1 MPIDD
6 DLILTEPV
14 RKLYYAALEV
24 VDDFDTYGEVFQAN
38 DCGEYG
44 ENTAIGKLK
53 RALEMMEE
61 RG

>member
-6 DLILTEPV
+6 DVIMTEPV

-24 VDDFDTYGEVFQAN
+24 MDDFDTYGEVLQAN

-44 ENTAIGKLK
+44 ETTAIGKLK
-53 RALEMMEE
+53 RALRMME
-61 RG
+61 G